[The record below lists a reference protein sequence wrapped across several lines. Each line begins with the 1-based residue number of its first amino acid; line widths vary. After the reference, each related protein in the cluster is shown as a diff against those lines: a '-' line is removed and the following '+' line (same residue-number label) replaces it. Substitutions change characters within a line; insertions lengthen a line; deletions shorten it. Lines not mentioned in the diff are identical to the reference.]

1 MLSVKRNN
9 KKAKQQLNKVE
20 NMYVKGNTKNI
31 KSVNKNVTFGIIQDS
46 SILLYNFYQEHPFF
60 FHHTGIH
67 VACHPVGSESQK
79 LGPT

>member
-9 KKAKQQLNKVE
+9 KKANQQLKKVE

-46 SILLYNFYQEHPFF
+46 SRLLYNFYQEHPFF

-67 VACHPVGSESQK
+67 VFLPSCG
-79 LGPT
+79 GPT